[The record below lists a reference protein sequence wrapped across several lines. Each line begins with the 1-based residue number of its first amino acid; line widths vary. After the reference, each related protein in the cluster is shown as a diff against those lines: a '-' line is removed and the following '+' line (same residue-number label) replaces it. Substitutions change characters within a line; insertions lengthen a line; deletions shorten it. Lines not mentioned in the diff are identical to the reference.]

1 MPLYCTGL
9 TLYSLLNYS
18 FHKTE
23 HFLWRCQTKER
34 EEKRHIHDPTYRGKD
49 NVSYWT
55 STYERD
61 SKGKGDHQ
69 KITCL
74 FQAFTFMHGT
84 LVFSI
89 VSTHFS
95 YVELLNITW
104 KDNYRLP
111 NVLVLSAVVLGDIVT
126 HVLLYSYIGLVCY
139 VRRNDVSLQTVWT
152 YS

>member
-1 MPLYCTGL
+1 
-9 TLYSLLNYS
+9 
-18 FHKTE
+18 
-23 HFLWRCQTKER
+23 
-34 EEKRHIHDPTYRGKD
+34 
-49 NVSYWT
+49 
-55 STYERD
+55 
-61 SKGKGDHQ
+61 
-69 KITCL
+69 
-74 FQAFTFMHGT
+74 MHGT

-139 VRRNDVSLQTVWT
+139 VRRNDVSLQTV
-152 YS
+152 